1 MKITYYGHS
10 AFGIEIN
17 DINILVDPF
26 ISGNPSAAHIDIN
39 TLKADYIII
48 THAHYDHVM
57 DVETIVERTKATLIS
72 NHEIIV
78 YYKEKK
84 GLEGHE
90 MNYGGSWDFDFG
102 RLKMVNAIHSS
113 TFLDGSSGGNPV
125 GYVLQSGD
133 KTIYIAGDT
142 ALSMDMKLIPM
153 FHKLDLAI
161 LPVGGN
167 FTMDV
172 EEALVASDFV
182 ECDRVMG
189 VHYDTAELIKI
200 DHELSKEA
208 FKKKGKELI
217 LLDIGDQLT
226 V

>member
-1 MKITYYGHS
+1 MKITYFGHS
-10 AFGIEIN
+10 ALGIEIDN
-17 DINILVDPF
+17 INILVDPF
-26 ISGNPSAAHIDIN
+26 ITGNPKASIIDIN
-39 TLKADYIII
+39 SLKADYIII

-57 DVETIVERTKATLIS
+57 DVEALVKQTGATLIS

-78 YYKEKK
+78 YYKEK

-113 TFLDGSSGGNPV
+113 TFLDGASGGNPV
-125 GYVLQSGD
+125 GYVLESKD
-133 KTIYIAGDT
+133 ATIYIAGDT
-142 ALSMDMKLIPM
+142 ALTMDMKLIPL

-172 EEALVASDFV
+172 EEALVASDFI
-182 ECDRVMG
+182 ECNKVMG
-189 VHYDTAELIKI
+189 VHYDTAAYIEI
-200 DHELSKEA
+200 DHEVSKRK
-208 FKKKGKELI
+208 FKEKDKELL
-217 LLDIGDQLT
+217 LLDIGAYIEL
-226 V
+226 